1 MIVSPR
7 AKEVTDVLRI
17 ENQRRII
24 EINEVFLYRRTGL
37 GTAFQKILYW
47 KRGEDNSSVGS
58 SSSGSGGGSCNCDP
72 TPSVILAETDYY
84 LQTSTFDSLA
94 RVLDNTGQP
103 TGNTIQ
109 IDHIIENNNE

>member
-17 ENQRRII
+17 ENQGRII
-24 EINEVFLYRRTGL
+24 EIDEVFLYRRTG
-37 GTAFQKILYW
+37 TAYQKILYW

-58 SSSGSGGGSCNCDP
+58 GSRSGGGSCHCDP
-72 TPSVILAETDYY
+72 APSVILAQTDYY
-84 LQTSTFDSLA
+84 LQTSTFDPLA
-94 RVLDNTGQP
+94 RVLDSTGQP